1 MERSG
6 KDSLKLEDLA
16 SDLVKMVLLSIEPS
30 KLEDLKTWSVNPESS
45 KHRLEIVILFLFSLK
60 SAIFI
65 AQQSST
71 SDQNKGSEL
80 LLYVEQLLKI
90 SYADVLTLGDTDQFE
105 NLIEKRY
112 EEYESRDTL
121 VSTIPRIGLR
131 FSRNIGIDDL
141 AIVLWA
147 EMKYRKF
154 RLKYVDFL
162 KMTYDRYDLIY

>member
-1 MERSG
+1 MEWSEIG
-6 KDSLKLEDLA
+6 KLKLEDLA
-16 SDLVKMVLLSIEPS
+16 SDLVKMVLQSIKPS

-112 EEYESRDTL
+112 EEYESRDTP

-162 KMTYDRYDLIY
+162 KMMNDRYDLIC

>member
-6 KDSLKLEDLA
+6 KNGLKLEDIA
-16 SDLVKMVLLSIEPS
+16 SDLAKLVLQSVEKS
-30 KLEDLKTWSVNPESS
+30 KLECLIKCGVNPENS
-45 KHRLEIVILFLFSLK
+45 KHRFEIVILALFSLK

-65 AQQSST
+65 AQQSSMF
-71 SDQNKGSEL
+71 DQRKGSEL
-80 LLYVEQLLKI
+80 LLYVEKLLKI
-90 SYADVLTLGDTDQFE
+90 SYVDVLTLGYTDQFE
-105 NLIEKRY
+105 NLLEERY

-162 KMTYDRYDLIY
+162 KMMNDRYDLIC